1 MFLGLITLLTA
12 LTISG
17 IAAFYSIVGL
27 TAIFAGAFWPIVIM
41 GGALEAGKV
50 VTALWLHYNWDE
62 ASYKLKAYLVPAV
75 VILMLITSMGIFGFL
90 SKSHLDQGVPTG
102 DIQAQ
107 VSLFDEKIQTQREN
121 IDSARKA
128 ITQLN
133 GAVDQLLA
141 RSTDERGAS
150 KAAALRRSQARER
163 NLLQKD
169 IGAAQKKI
177 TALQEER
184 APIASKMRK
193 VEAEVGPIRYI
204 AALIYGDSATQ
215 NMLEDAVRWVIIIIV
230 MVFDP
235 LAIVLILAA
244 TTSIDWA
251 KAKKLVAR
259 EKKDSKSDDEKI
271 AALLAQKEIEYEQ
284 KLTAEV
290 KALAETYEGNS
301 KESESVA
308 NLVSTVTDNVA
319 AANSELTS
327 VINEM
332 KIGNENLQEVYD
344 QEREL
349 SANLREELAALSNR
363 STLLEQRNVNLVAEL
378 KNAALLI
385 EELAAKNA
393 QENADHERV
402 ELANALLQDTA
413 AEGSWQDPVIED
425 PVIEDPV
432 IEDPVIED
440 PVIEDPVIED
450 PVIEEEVIA
459 GTLNTDTGVVEFAV
473 AAEPEVI
480 QTVNEPVLETLP
492 EKPVNTSNFGISF
505 PSNPVKGDL
514 FLRVDYNPNKLF
526 KYVGGKWIET
536 NKLATDAYAYT
547 EEYIKLLVAQIG
559 SGEIDID
566 DCTPTEQTQIAE
578 YLEKTAAP
586 KEQE

>member
-41 GGALEAGKV
+41 GGALEMGKV
-50 VTALWLHYNWDE
+50 VTALWLHYNWE
-62 ASYKLKAYLVPAV
+62 NATYKLKVYLVPAV

-102 DIQAQ
+102 DIQSQ
-107 VSLFDEKIQTQREN
+107 VSLFDEKIQTQRDN

-128 ITQLN
+128 LTQLN
-133 GAVDQLLA
+133 GAVDQLLS
-141 RSTDERGAS
+141 RSTDVNGAS
-150 KAAALRRSQARER
+150 KAAALRRSQAKER
-163 NLLQKD
+163 STLQTD
-169 IGAAQKKI
+169 IDAAQKQI
-177 TALQEER
+177 TTLQEER

-215 NMLEDAVRWVIIIIV
+215 NVLESAVRWVIIIIV

-259 EKKDSKSDDEKI
+259 EKKEHTLEDEKL
-271 AALLAQKEIEYEQ
+271 AALLAQKEIEYEH
-284 KLTAEV
+284 KLNTEI
-290 KALAETYEGNS
+290 KALTDKHEANS
-301 KESESVA
+301 LDADSVA
-308 NLVSTVTDNVA
+308 NLVSTATASVA

-332 KIGNENLQEVYD
+332 KNGNENLQEVYT

-349 SANLREELAALSNR
+349 SVNLREELAALSNS
-363 STLLEQRNVNLVAEL
+363 STLLEQRNADLVTEL
-378 KNAALLI
+378 KNAAQLI
-385 EELAAKNA
+385 EELAAKKV
-393 QENADHERV
+393 QENAYHERV
-402 ELANALLQDTA
+402 ELANALLQDIASEETFQN
-413 AEGSWQDPVIED
+413 GYLLP
-425 PVIEDPV
+425 
-432 IEDPVIED
+432 
-440 PVIEDPVIED
+440 
-450 PVIEEEVIA
+450 PVIEEPVIEEPVIA

-473 AAEPEVI
+473 TEPEVKH
-480 QTVNEPVLETLP
+480 VVEDPVLETLP
-492 EKPVNTSNFGISF
+492 EEPVNTANFGITF

-536 NKLATDAYAYT
+536 NKLATDAYAYS

-559 SGEIDID
+559 SGETDID
-566 DCTPTEQTQIAE
+566 DCTPTEQAQIAE
-578 YLEKTAAP
+578 YLEKTAVT
-586 KEQE
+586 KE

>member
-27 TAIFAGAFWPIVIM
+27 TAIFAGTFWPIVIM
-41 GGALEAGKV
+41 GGALEMGKV
-50 VTALWLHYNWDE
+50 VTALWLHYNWEE

-133 GAVDQLLA
+133 GAVDQLLS
-141 RSTDERGAS
+141 RSTDENGAS

-163 NLLQKD
+163 ALLQKD
-169 IGAAQKKI
+169 IDAAQKKI

-184 APIASKMRK
+184 APIASTMRK
-193 VEAEVGPIRYI
+193 VEAEVGPIKYI
-204 AALIYGDSATQ
+204 AALIYGETATQ
-215 NMLEDAVRWVIIIIV
+215 NMLESAVRWVIIIIV

-259 EKKDSKSDDEKI
+259 EKKEHALEDEKI
-271 AALLAQKEIEYEQ
+271 AALLAQKEIEYEH
-284 KLTAEV
+284 KLNAEI
-290 KALAETYEGNS
+290 KSITDNIANS
-301 KESESVA
+301 VIDTKSVA
-308 NLVSTVTDNVA
+308 NLVSTATAGVE
-319 AANSELTS
+319 AANNELSDVIMNMQHDNEKVLQVSAEEKQLTARMQEELSELKHITQS
-327 VINEM
+327 MEERN
-332 KIGNENLQEVYD
+332 NLLSD
-344 QEREL
+344 QLIR
-349 SANLREELAALSNR
+349 SA
-363 STLLEQRNVNLVAEL
+363 Q
-378 KNAALLI
+378 LI

-393 QENADHERV
+393 QENDDHERV
-402 ELANALLQDTA
+402 ELARVLNQDITDEEA
-413 AEGSWQDPVIED
+413 PQNHDFPVIEE
-425 PVIEDPV
+425 PVIE
-432 IEDPVIED
+432 E
-440 PVIEDPVIED
+440 

-459 GTLNTDTGVVEFAV
+459 GTLNTDTGVVEFTV
-473 AAEPEVI
+473 ADPEVK
-480 QTVNEPVLETLP
+480 QSVEEPLPESLPNEPV
-492 EKPVNTSNFGISF
+492 NTANFGITF

-547 EEYIKLLVAQIG
+547 EEYIKLLVTQIG

-578 YLEKTAAP
+578 YLEKTAVP

>member
-425 PVIEDPV
+425 PVIE
-432 IEDPVIED
+432 
-440 PVIEDPVIED
+440 
-450 PVIEEEVIA
+450 EEVIA

-566 DCTPTEQTQIAE
+566 DCTTTEQTQIAE

>member
-169 IGAAQKKI
+169 IGAAQKQI
-177 TALQEER
+177 TALQEQR

-425 PVIEDPV
+425 PVIE
-432 IEDPVIED
+432 
-440 PVIEDPVIED
+440 
-450 PVIEEEVIA
+450 EEVIA

-566 DCTPTEQTQIAE
+566 DCTTTEQTQIAE
-578 YLEKTAAP
+578 YLEKTAVT

>member
-27 TAIFAGAFWPIVIM
+27 TAIFAGTFWPIVIM
-41 GGALEAGKV
+41 GGALEMGKV
-50 VTALWLHYNWDE
+50 VTALWLHYNWEE

-107 VSLFDEKIQTQREN
+107 VLLFDEKIQTQREN

-133 GAVDQLLA
+133 GAVDQLLS
-141 RSTDERGAS
+141 RSTDENGAS

-163 NLLQKD
+163 ALLQKD
-169 IGAAQKKI
+169 IDAAQKKI

-184 APIASKMRK
+184 APIASTMRK
-193 VEAEVGPIRYI
+193 VEAEVGPIKYI
-204 AALIYGDSATQ
+204 AALIYGETATQ
-215 NMLEDAVRWVIIIIV
+215 NMLESAVRWVIIIIV

-259 EKKDSKSDDEKI
+259 EKKEHALEDEKI
-271 AALLAQKEIEYEQ
+271 AALLAQKEIEYEH
-284 KLTAEV
+284 KLNAEI
-290 KALAETYEGNS
+290 KSITDNIANS
-301 KESESVA
+301 VIDTKSVA
-308 NLVSTVTDNVA
+308 NLVSTATAGVE
-319 AANSELTS
+319 AANNELSDVIMNMQHDNEKVLQVSAEEKQLTARMQEELSELKHITQS
-327 VINEM
+327 MEERN
-332 KIGNENLQEVYD
+332 NLLSD
-344 QEREL
+344 QLIR
-349 SANLREELAALSNR
+349 SA
-363 STLLEQRNVNLVAEL
+363 Q
-378 KNAALLI
+378 LI

-393 QENADHERV
+393 QENDDHERV
-402 ELANALLQDTA
+402 ELARVLNQDITDEEA
-413 AEGSWQDPVIED
+413 PQNHDFPVIE
-425 PVIEDPV
+425 E
-432 IEDPVIED
+432 
-440 PVIEDPVIED
+440 

-459 GTLNTDTGVVEFAV
+459 GTLNTDTGVVEFTV
-473 AAEPEVI
+473 ADPEVK
-480 QTVNEPVLETLP
+480 QSVEEPLPESLPNEPV
-492 EKPVNTSNFGISF
+492 NTANFGITF

-547 EEYIKLLVAQIG
+547 EEYIKLLVTQIG

-578 YLEKTAAP
+578 YLEKTAVP

>member
-425 PVIEDPV
+425 PVIE
-432 IEDPVIED
+432 
-440 PVIEDPVIED
+440 
-450 PVIEEEVIA
+450 EEVIA

-566 DCTPTEQTQIAE
+566 DCTTTEQTQIAE
-578 YLEKTAAP
+578 YLEKTAVT

>member
-27 TAIFAGAFWPIVIM
+27 TAIFAGTFWPIVIM
-41 GGALEAGKV
+41 GGALEMGKV
-50 VTALWLHYNWDE
+50 VTALWLHYNWEE

-107 VSLFDEKIQTQREN
+107 VLLFDEKIQTQREN

-133 GAVDQLLA
+133 GAVDQLLS
-141 RSTDERGAS
+141 RSTDENGAS

-163 NLLQKD
+163 ALLQKD
-169 IGAAQKKI
+169 IDAAQKKI

-184 APIASKMRK
+184 APIASTMRK
-193 VEAEVGPIRYI
+193 VEAEVGPIKYI
-204 AALIYGDSATQ
+204 AALIYGETATQ
-215 NMLEDAVRWVIIIIV
+215 NMLESAVRWVIIIIV

-259 EKKDSKSDDEKI
+259 EKKEHALEDEKI
-271 AALLAQKEIEYEQ
+271 AALLAQKEIEYEH
-284 KLTAEV
+284 KLNAEI
-290 KALAETYEGNS
+290 KSITDNIANS
-301 KESESVA
+301 VIDTKSVA
-308 NLVSTVTDNVA
+308 NLVSTATAGVE
-319 AANSELTS
+319 AANNELSDVIMNMQHDNEKVLQVSAEEKQLTARMQEELSELKHITQS
-327 VINEM
+327 MEERN
-332 KIGNENLQEVYD
+332 NLLSD
-344 QEREL
+344 QLIR
-349 SANLREELAALSNR
+349 SA
-363 STLLEQRNVNLVAEL
+363 Q
-378 KNAALLI
+378 LI

-393 QENADHERV
+393 QENDDHERV
-402 ELANALLQDTA
+402 ELARVLNQDITDEEA
-413 AEGSWQDPVIED
+413 PQNHDFPVIEE
-425 PVIEDPV
+425 PVIE
-432 IEDPVIED
+432 E
-440 PVIEDPVIED
+440 

-459 GTLNTDTGVVEFAV
+459 GTLNTDTGVVEFTV
-473 AAEPEVI
+473 ADPEVK
-480 QTVNEPVLETLP
+480 QSVEEPLPESLPNEPV
-492 EKPVNTSNFGISF
+492 NTANFGITF

-547 EEYIKLLVAQIG
+547 EEYIKLLVTQIG

-578 YLEKTAAP
+578 YLEKTAVP

>member
-425 PVIEDPV
+425 PVIE
-432 IEDPVIED
+432 
-440 PVIEDPVIED
+440 
-450 PVIEEEVIA
+450 EEVIA

>member
-284 KLTAEV
+284 KLNAEV

-425 PVIEDPV
+425 PVIE
-432 IEDPVIED
+432 
-440 PVIEDPVIED
+440 
-450 PVIEEEVIA
+450 EEVIA

-566 DCTPTEQTQIAE
+566 DCTTTEQTQIAE
-578 YLEKTAAP
+578 YLEKTAVT

>member
-301 KESESVA
+301 KVSESVA

-425 PVIEDPV
+425 PVIE
-432 IEDPVIED
+432 
-440 PVIEDPVIED
+440 
-450 PVIEEEVIA
+450 EEVIA

-547 EEYIKLLVAQIG
+547 EEYIKLLVTQIG

-578 YLEKTAAP
+578 YLEKTAVP

>member
-27 TAIFAGAFWPIVIM
+27 TAIFAGTFWPIVIM
-41 GGALEAGKV
+41 GGALEMGKV
-50 VTALWLHYNWDE
+50 VTALWLHYNWEE

-107 VSLFDEKIQTQREN
+107 VLLFDEKIQTQREN

-133 GAVDQLLA
+133 GAVDQLLS
-141 RSTDERGAS
+141 RSTDENGAS

-163 NLLQKD
+163 ALLQKD
-169 IGAAQKKI
+169 IDAAQKKI

-184 APIASKMRK
+184 APIASTMRK
-193 VEAEVGPIRYI
+193 VEAEVGPIKYI
-204 AALIYGDSATQ
+204 AALIYGETATQ
-215 NMLEDAVRWVIIIIV
+215 NMLESAVRWVIIIIV

-259 EKKDSKSDDEKI
+259 EKKEHALEDEKI
-271 AALLAQKEIEYEQ
+271 AALLAQKEIEYEH
-284 KLTAEV
+284 KLNAEI
-290 KALAETYEGNS
+290 KSITDNIANS
-301 KESESVA
+301 VIDTKSVA
-308 NLVSTVTDNVA
+308 NLVSTATAGVE
-319 AANSELTS
+319 AANNELSDVIMNMQHDNEKVLQVSAEEKQLTARMQEELSELKHITQS
-327 VINEM
+327 MEERN
-332 KIGNENLQEVYD
+332 NLLSD
-344 QEREL
+344 QLIR
-349 SANLREELAALSNR
+349 SA
-363 STLLEQRNVNLVAEL
+363 Q
-378 KNAALLI
+378 LI

-393 QENADHERV
+393 QENDDHERV
-402 ELANALLQDTA
+402 ELARVLNQDITDEEA
-413 AEGSWQDPVIED
+413 PQNHDFPVIE
-425 PVIEDPV
+425 E
-432 IEDPVIED
+432 
-440 PVIEDPVIED
+440 

-459 GTLNTDTGVVEFAV
+459 GTLNTDTGVVEFTV
-473 AAEPEVI
+473 ADPEVK
-480 QTVNEPVLETLP
+480 QSVEEPLPESLPNEPV
-492 EKPVNTSNFGISF
+492 NTANFGITF

-578 YLEKTAAP
+578 YLEKTAVP

>member
-107 VSLFDEKIQTQREN
+107 VLLFDEKIQTQREN

-184 APIASKMRK
+184 APIASTMRK
-193 VEAEVGPIRYI
+193 VEAEVGPIKYI
-204 AALIYGDSATQ
+204 AALIYGETATQ
-215 NMLEDAVRWVIIIIV
+215 NMLESAVRWVIIIIV

-259 EKKDSKSDDEKI
+259 EKKEHALEDEKI
-271 AALLAQKEIEYEQ
+271 AALLAQKEIEYEH
-284 KLTAEV
+284 KLNAEI
-290 KALAETYEGNS
+290 KSITDNIANS
-301 KESESVA
+301 VIDTKSVA
-308 NLVSTVTDNVA
+308 NLVSTATAGVE
-319 AANSELTS
+319 AANNELSDVIMNMQHDNEKVLQVSAEEKQLTARMQEELSELKHITQS
-327 VINEM
+327 MEERN
-332 KIGNENLQEVYD
+332 NLLSD
-344 QEREL
+344 QLIR
-349 SANLREELAALSNR
+349 SA
-363 STLLEQRNVNLVAEL
+363 Q
-378 KNAALLI
+378 LI

-393 QENADHERV
+393 QENDDHERV
-402 ELANALLQDTA
+402 ELARVLNQDITDEEA
-413 AEGSWQDPVIED
+413 PQNHDFPVIEE
-425 PVIEDPV
+425 PVIE
-432 IEDPVIED
+432 E
-440 PVIEDPVIED
+440 

-459 GTLNTDTGVVEFAV
+459 GTLNTDTGVVEFTV
-473 AAEPEVI
+473 ADPEVK
-480 QTVNEPVLETLP
+480 QSVEEPLPESLPNEPV
-492 EKPVNTSNFGISF
+492 NTANFGITF

-547 EEYIKLLVAQIG
+547 EEYIKLLVTQIG

>member
-425 PVIEDPV
+425 PVIE
-432 IEDPVIED
+432 
-440 PVIEDPVIED
+440 
-450 PVIEEEVIA
+450 EEVIA

-566 DCTPTEQTQIAE
+566 DCTTTEQTQIAE
-578 YLEKTAAP
+578 YLEKTAVT
-586 KEQE
+586 KEKE

>member
-150 KAAALRRSQARER
+150 KAAALRRSQTRER

-184 APIASKMRK
+184 APVASKMRK

-432 IEDPVIED
+432 IE
-440 PVIEDPVIED
+440 
-450 PVIEEEVIA
+450 EEVIA

-566 DCTPTEQTQIAE
+566 DCTTTEQTQIAE
-578 YLEKTAAP
+578 YLEKTAVT